1 MKLNI
6 NYEVYLFY
14 NLIAGISFSLLYLMS
29 KGFVQYYNLA
39 YGILVLGISIW
50 GLGRYFINRT
60 EDQKIRVSVQT
71 AWLLVSFGL
80 GYISIIYAPVLSTSV
95 EILAIESI
103 LSLLQFL
110 WGSVLLTISYKRGY
124 SIIRV

>member
-50 GLGRYFINRT
+50 GLGRYFINTT

-110 WGSVLLTISYKRGY
+110 WGSVLLAISYKRGY

>member
-29 KGFVQYYNLA
+29 KGFVQYYNLV
-39 YGILVLGISIW
+39 YGILILGISIW